1 MFAKHNSF
9 LKNIFIT
16 DLTEMREEE
25 REHQGLFSSALQ
37 TFSHCWCQLVTAG
50 SYYGTA
56 KPSLAGEH

>member
-25 REHQGLFSSALQ
+25 R
-37 TFSHCWCQLVTAG
+37 
-50 SYYGTA
+50 GT
-56 KPSLAGEH
+56 PGFV